1 MKTVKL
7 LVAALFTVTS
17 CLLARVDVYN
27 HLDLPVKV
35 EIHYIGV
42 ASPWTGEIE
51 AGGSHVND
59 YLMKDLANIKTGYV
73 VWVKE
78 KNSYRKIISETGL
91 SDPGAF
97 RKLDIIQHKDP
108 ETGEILYSLYRSGY

>member
-78 KNSYRKIISETGL
+78 KISYRKIISETGL
-91 SDPGAF
+91 RTLRLVKFYIAYTDQGTDPVIK
-97 RKLDIIQHKDP
+97 R
-108 ETGEILYSLYRSGY
+108 RSACN